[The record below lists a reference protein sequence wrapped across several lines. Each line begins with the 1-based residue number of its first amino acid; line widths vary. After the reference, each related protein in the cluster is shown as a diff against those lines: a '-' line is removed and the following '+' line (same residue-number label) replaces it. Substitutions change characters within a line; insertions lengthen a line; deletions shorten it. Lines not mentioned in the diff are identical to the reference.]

1 MRRKQHRFDHN
12 KEAENVVER
21 GKPWYTSIKGKWK
34 SDFFKNDN
42 PLVLELACGKGEYTV
57 GLAEKNPNLNVVGID
72 IKGDRIARGS
82 KRAMDKGLKNAAFLR
97 TSIQYLDEFFEDNI
111 VDDIWLIHPDPQS
124 RDKEERKR
132 LTNQYYLN
140 IYKKYLKTGG
150 LFRLKTDSP
159 FLYEYSL
166 EVLRND
172 MDFEIMDHTNDLYNS
187 PLLEEHFGIQT
198 HYEKL
203 WVAKGYTVNY
213 IKCRLIG

>member
-12 KEAENVVER
+12 KIAENVIER

-34 SDFFKNDN
+34 SDFFKNEN

-57 GLAEKNPNLNVVGID
+57 GLAKENDNLNVVGID

-82 KRAMDKGLKNAAFLR
+82 KKAMDLGLSNAAFLR
-97 TSIQYLDEFFEDNI
+97 TSIQFLDEFFENKE
-111 VDDIWLIHPDPQS
+111 VDDIWLIHPDPQA

-132 LTNQYYLN
+132 LTNPYYLN

-166 EVLRND
+166 GVLKND
-172 MDFEIMDHTNDLYNS
+172 PDFEIISHTDDLYNS
-187 PLLEEHFGIQT
+187 PLLSEHFGIKT
-198 HYEKL
+198 HYEML

-213 IKCRLIG
+213 IKCRLIS